1 MWRRVKVQGSKNRRR
16 LLAPA
21 VVAAISSL
29 MAALPVSAQ
38 DALGGSRPSTVLPT
52 DTAPIPIQTEKTRLG
67 ESLKLRLFQK
77 LPAPFYF
84 SGTVESSFRIETNVF
99 QFPSRSAILR
109 KFAPD
114 GLENLS
120 PEGAQAV
127 QGLLDRSYAEDVV
140 FRVSPNLTAGWAL
153 TQNTHLFVNYY
164 CLRDKL
170 FKNNILNTTI
180 NQVGLGIE
188 HQRPVLK
195 NKAQVEL
202 QFMAR
207 ELWQSSAIPVFDY
220 IPSFTFTY
228 YLPRNSVAYFNAIM
242 QMRSTKFMH
251 GPNRS
256 ITPFYTFGLAKS
268 HGRWAFSANATMLN
282 TFQKGFEA
290 AFNQLDTG
298 SWICDFEV
306 ARQVIDSLPG
316 FQAFVRC
323 EPVFNFAGRN
333 LPGLSGTDVRIFFGL
348 RMSAYK
354 PNLVGTMNMLKKHY
368 QGEPQKQP
376 KPKKEKNPGKNNAPA
391 NEEKKDAPAAGGGDS
406 ARNQERES
414 DDDLRVITLNGEVIP
429 DEQSELD
436 KYPPLWV
443 PEKNLKATAGK
454 FDSAT
459 FAPTKNSALLDAIE
473 NDGTDYTSP
482 FASGRE
488 AGPEPSTANTPP
500 VTAWI
505 MPSVAPTAIAPAAE
519 VSQLNSAD
527 FASNEL
533 PPVIIQPASYI
544 VSKPG
549 AQETSANASQ
559 KPLVELEAKQL
570 AMPSLDELN
579 GKSSMTR
586 TATPVHGY
594 LNTSKRAET
603 KRSQPA
609 AGASNQKRNQPTS
622 F

>member
-29 MAALPVSAQ
+29 VAALPVSAQ

-140 FRVSPNLTAGWAL
+140 FRVSPNLTAGWAF
-153 TQNTHLFVNYY
+153 TPNTHLFVNYY

-188 HQRPVLK
+188 HQRPVLN
-195 NKAQVEL
+195 NKAQVEF

-220 IPSFTFTY
+220 IPSFTFSY
-228 YLPRNSVAYFNAIM
+228 FLPWRSVAYFNAIM

-256 ITPFYTFGLAKS
+256 ITPFYTFGLATTR
-268 HGRWAFSANATMLN
+268 GRWAFSANATMLN

-306 ARQVIDSLPG
+306 ARQVVDSLPG

-333 LPGLSGTDVRIFFGL
+333 LPGLSGADVRIFFGL

-376 KPKKEKNPGKNNAPA
+376 KPKKEKDPGKAPA
-391 NEEKKDAPAAGGGDS
+391 KEEKKAPAAGGGDS

-459 FAPTKNSALLDAIE
+459 FAPTKNSALLEAIE
-473 NDGTDYTSP
+473 NDGEDHTSP
-482 FASGRE
+482 FAPGHETSSE
-488 AGPEPSTANTPP
+488 SSTESAPT
-500 VTAWI
+500 TAWL
-505 MPSVAPTAIAPAAE
+505 MPSATSTPSLIE
-519 VSQLNSAD
+519 NGELNSAD

-549 AQETSANASQ
+549 AHKTS
-559 KPLVELEAKQL
+559 PTVVELEAKQL
-570 AMPSLDELN
+570 AMPSLDEVN
-579 GKSSMTR
+579 GKSGMTR
-586 TATPVHGY
+586 TATPIHGH

-603 KRSQPA
+603 KRSQPTA
-609 AGASNQKRNQPTS
+609 MASHQKQNQPTS

>member
-1 MWRRVKVQGSKNRRR
+1 M
-16 LLAPA
+16 PA
-21 VVAAISSL
+21 N
-29 MAALPVSAQ
+29 AQ

-52 DTAPIPIQTEKTRLG
+52 DTAPIPIQTEKTKLG
-67 ESLKLRLFQK
+67 ESFKLRLFQK

-99 QFPSRSAILR
+99 QFPSRSSILR

-127 QGLLDRSYAEDVV
+127 QGLLDRAYAEDVV
-140 FRVSPNLTAGWAL
+140 FRVTPNLTAGWAF
-153 TQNTHLFVNYY
+153 TPNTHIFANYY

-180 NQVGLGIE
+180 NQVGLGVE
-188 HQRPVLK
+188 HQRQITK
-195 NKAQVEL
+195 NTQFEL

-207 ELWQSSAIPVFDY
+207 ELWQLNAIPVFDY
-220 IPSFTFTY
+220 IPSMTLTY
-228 YLPRNSVAYFNAIM
+228 YGLPQKWRAVAYFNAIM

-256 ITPFYTFGLAKS
+256 ITPFYTWGIAS
-268 HGRWAFSANATMLN
+268 TRGRWAFSANATLLN
-282 TFQKGFEA
+282 TYQKGFEA
-290 AFNQLDTG
+290 AFNQLNTG

-333 LPGLSGTDVRIFFGL
+333 LPGLSGADVRVFFGL

-368 QGEPQKQP
+368 QGGEQKPQ
-376 KPKKEKNPGKNNAPA
+376 KPKKEKEPKNAAPA
-391 NEEKKDAPAAGGGDS
+391 KEEEKKPAGGGGDS
-406 ARNQERES
+406 AKNRES
-414 DDDLRVITLNGEVIP
+414 DDDLTVITLNGEVVP
-429 DEQSELD
+429 DAQSELE

-473 NDGTDYTSP
+473 NDGSDHTSP
-482 FASGRE
+482 FASGYE
-488 AGPEPSTANTPP
+488 SSNASTAQAAAPT
-500 VTAWI
+500 TAWI
-505 MPSVAPTAIAPAAE
+505 LPSDASASAANLSAPIYCVDANNFD
-519 VSQLNSAD
+519 QD
-527 FASNEL
+527 EL

-544 VSKPG
+544 NAKPTSRSAKTVSAPNAKPII
-549 AQETSANASQ
+549 
-559 KPLVELEAKQL
+559 ELEAKQL
-570 AMPSLDELN
+570 AMPALVVPDAVH
-579 GKSSMTR
+579 KKVTP
-586 TATPVHGY
+586 TAAPMHGY
-594 LNTSKRAET
+594 LNSSKRAET
-603 KRSQPA
+603 KRSQTPRVVA
-609 AGASNQKRNQPTS
+609 AQNQNSPTS

>member
-29 MAALPVSAQ
+29 ISALPVSAQ
-38 DALGGSRPSTVLPT
+38 DVLGGSRPSTVLPT

-188 HQRPVLK
+188 HQRPALN
-195 NKAQVEL
+195 NKAQVEF

-220 IPSFTFTY
+220 IPSFTFSY
-228 YLPRNSVAYFNAIM
+228 FLPWRSVAYFNAIM

-256 ITPFYTFGLAKS
+256 ITPFYTFGLATTR
-268 HGRWAFSANATMLN
+268 GRWAFSANATLLN

-306 ARQVIDSLPG
+306 ARQVVDSLPG

-333 LPGLSGTDVRIFFGL
+333 LPGLSGADVRIFFGL

-376 KPKKEKNPGKNNAPA
+376 KPKKEKDPGKAPA
-391 NEEKKDAPAAGGGDS
+391 KEEKKAPAAGGGDS
-406 ARNQERES
+406 AQKPERES

-473 NDGTDYTSP
+473 SDGTDYTSP
-482 FASGRE
+482 FNSGRE
-488 AGPEPSTANTPP
+488 TASDSNATSTPP
-500 VTAWI
+500 ATAWLV
-505 MPSVAPTAIAPAAE
+505 PNATPAVGAPETQVAE
-519 VSQLNSAD
+519 LNHDDFVSND
-527 FASNEL
+527 L
-533 PPVIIQPASYI
+533 PPVMIQPASYI
-544 VSKPG
+544 VTKPTTHKS
-549 AQETSANASQ
+549 QPETSA
-559 KPLVELEAKQL
+559 KPLVELDAKQL
-570 AMPSLDELN
+570 AMPSLEQAN
-579 GKSSMTR
+579 GKEAITR
-586 TATPVHGY
+586 TAMPVHGH
-594 LNTSKRAET
+594 LQKSKHTET

-609 AGASNQKRNQPTS
+609 AVASNQKQIQPTS